1 MLFNWLLNYFSTYW
15 GLSCFTTLV
24 RQLNGDLLESTW
36 LTAQSFPFVA
46 WTLRGHGSVF
56 VGSRL
61 KSNYHRFYNNTSLLC
76 VFLYKSQDFLR
87 AGTEAKTKSCIIIG
101 FHLLSYFMTDECRA
115 VFDSMMTAA
124 VCQGNAM
131 LGGPHPLLSRGSS
144 LVIIFQWLSAHLI
157 MLLHWMF

>member
-1 MLFNWLLNYFSTYW
+1 MWRCTDLVMLFNWLLNYFSTYW

-101 FHLLSYFMTDECRA
+101 FHFLCYFRISWLMSVEQFLTAWWLLQYARVMRCWVVHTLCCP
-115 VFDSMMTAA
+115 V
-124 VCQGNAM
+124 V
-131 LGGPHPLLSRGSS
+131 
-144 LVIIFQWLSAHLI
+144 AH
-157 MLLHWMF
+157 